1 MRKQRLL
8 RGLLWGLLW
17 ALLTGGCGRAGQ
29 TGSVPVNAGTAAPA
43 EEDTDVTDVS
53 GESTAGE
60 AQEAEDAEASVPD
73 LHEYDFTL
81 AFAGDINL
89 ADDWGTM
96 GYYRAQGEDI
106 RACIDPQL
114 IARMQAA
121 DLMCLNLECC
131 LSDEGEPM
139 AGKAYTF
146 RGDPAHVQIL
156 EELGVDLVNLA
167 NNHVFDYGEDAF
179 LDMLS
184 ILDGEGLPYV
194 GAGADAGEAKEPWYG
209 TFDGRTVAVVSATR
223 AEKYILTPEAG
234 ADTPG
239 VFRCYDTEAL
249 LETVEEAD
257 RNADFVIAY
266 IHWGTEYS
274 EELEDVQVEGA
285 RALAEAGADVVLGAH
300 PHCLQGAEFVDGTPV
315 FYSLGNYWFN
325 EKTLATVLLELHFY
339 GNDEEQHLEITPVPA
354 RQEGYVTR
362 LLTEPEEVEA
372 WEAHLEAMEPS
383 GVSIDEYGIAREV
396 E

>member
-29 TGSVPVNAGTAAPA
+29 TGSVPVNAETAAPV

-60 AQEAEDAEASVPD
+60 AQEAEDAEASAPD

-184 ILDGEGLPYV
+184 ILDGEELPYV

-234 ADTPG
+234 KDTPG

-257 RNADFVIAY
+257 QNADFVIAY

-285 RALAEAGADVVLGAH
+285 RALAKAGADVVLGAH

-325 EKTLATVLLELHFY
+325 EKTLDTVLLELHFY

>member
-29 TGSVPVNAGTAAPA
+29 TGSVPANAETAAPV

-60 AQEAEDAEASVPD
+60 AQEAEDAEASAPD

-234 ADTPG
+234 ADMPG

-249 LETVEEAD
+249 LEMVEEAD

-285 RALAEAGADVVLGAH
+285 RALAKAGADVVLGAH
-300 PHCLQGAEFVDGTPV
+300 PHCLQGAEFVDRTPV

-325 EKTLATVLLELHFY
+325 EKNLDTVLLELHFY